1 MGYLDNSTIV
11 VDAVLTKQG
20 RKLLALGQ
28 GLNISYFTLTDTGVD
43 YSLWNPDHPSGSAY
57 YGEAIENLPN
67 LEALPNS
74 AYFMRN
80 NLLSYARDTKLMP
93 YVMLGTFGIG
103 QTASYLWGD
112 GQTEGFDLTISLK
125 NVTGGESVG
134 WQLVVPDSTLCT
146 ITGNWTPSAIG
157 GNVQQ
162 YLNEQDIANAVVYDA
177 PAPGVDSPST
187 VHIDRVNTSS
197 TRTLILTF
205 ISKSTGAYK
214 HFNLTM
220 PKYPNTTSNT

>member
-80 NLLSYARDTKLMP
+80 NLLTLGRDVKAMP
-93 YVMLGTFGIG
+93 YVTLNGFGIG
-103 QTASYLWGD
+103 QQASFSWPVGSTATLGV
-112 GQTEGFDLTISLK
+112 
-125 NVTGGESVG
+125 NVRLENVASEDQG
-134 WQLVVPDSTLCT
+134 WQIVVPDSSL
-146 ITGNWTPSAIG
+146 IVVSGAGWSQASISGNI
-157 GNVQQ
+157 QQ
-162 YLNEQDIANAVVYDA
+162 YLNDQEIANAVVYDA
-177 PAPGVDSPST
+177 PST
-187 VHIDRVNTSS
+187 TSIVTVDRVNTTT

-214 HFNLTM
+214 HFNLSL
-220 PKYPNTTSNT
+220 PKYPIDQ

>member
-80 NLLSYARDTKLMP
+80 NLLTLPRDVKAMP
-93 YVMLGTFGIG
+93 YVTLNGFGIG
-103 QTASYLWGD
+103 QASSFSWPNGSTATLGI
-112 GQTEGFDLTISLK
+112 TIKLE
-125 NVTGGESVG
+125 NVASEEQG
-134 WQLVVPDSTLCT
+134 WQIVVPDSSLVVVSGAGWSQAS
-146 ITGNWTPSAIG
+146 ISGNT
-157 GNVQQ
+157 QQ
-162 YLNEQDIANAVVYDA
+162 YLNDQEIANAVVYEA
-177 PAPGVDSPST
+177 GAGTTTVD
-187 VHIDRVNTSS
+187 IDRVNTTT

-214 HFNLTM
+214 HFNLTL
-220 PKYPNTTSNT
+220 PRYPIDQ

>member
-80 NLLSYARDTKLMP
+80 NLLTLNRDVKAMP
-93 YVMLGTFGIG
+93 YVTLNGFGIG
-103 QTASYLWGD
+103 QAASFQWENGSTATLGVN
-112 GQTEGFDLTISLK
+112 LK
-125 NVTGGESVG
+125 LENVASEDVG
-134 WQLVVPDSTLCT
+134 WQIVVPDSSLIVVSGTTLYLPNSLFQRMELIWVQFAMNVVSLT
-146 ITGNWTPSAIG
+146 ATKLLYSAVPLTVSSSCPVTVRG
-157 GNVQQ
+157 
-162 YLNEQDIANAVVYDA
+162 LN
-177 PAPGVDSPST
+177 
-187 VHIDRVNTSS
+187 
-197 TRTLILTF
+197 
-205 ISKSTGAYK
+205 
-214 HFNLTM
+214 
-220 PKYPNTTSNT
+220 

>member
-28 GLNISYFTLTDTGVD
+28 GLNISYFTLTDTGID
-43 YSLWNPDHPSGSAY
+43 YSLWNADHPSGSAY

-80 NLLSYARDTKLMP
+80 NLITLGRQVTTLP
-93 YVMLGTFGIG
+93 YVTVNGIG
-103 QTASYLWGD
+103 IGLAVSHAFGEGD
-112 GQTEGFDLTISLK
+112 GGNWPLTPELQGGQTETQ
-125 NVTGGESVG
+125 G
-134 WQLVVPDSTLCT
+134 WQLIIPDKSLIDVVGANWKSIDIS
-146 ITGNWTPSAIG
+146 GNAL
-157 GNVQQ
+157 Q
-162 YLNEQDIANAVVYDA
+162 YLNDQEIQAGVVYEA
-177 PAPGVDSPST
+177 EGAKPQASLKRLPTST
-187 VHIDRVNTSS
+187 SRSITITV
-197 TRTLILTF
+197 

-214 HFNLTM
+214 HITFTM
-220 PKYPNTTSNT
+220 DKTPA

>member
-80 NLLSYARDTKLMP
+80 NLLSLSRDVKAMP
-93 YVMLGTFGIG
+93 YVTLSGMGIG
-103 QTASYLWGD
+103 QRASYEWPSGTAPTLG
-112 GQTEGFDLTISLK
+112 ISILLE
-125 NVTGGESVG
+125 NVAAETVG
-134 WQLVVPDSTLCT
+134 WQMVVPDSSL
-146 ITGNWTPSAIG
+146 INVGGGWTPAAIG
-157 GNVQQ
+157 GNIQQ
-162 YLNEQDIANAVVYDA
+162 YLNEQEISNAVVYEA
-177 PAPGVDSPST
+177 PPATGNEPQTISIT
-187 VHIDRVNTSS
+187 RNNTTT
-197 TRTLILTF
+197 TRSLILTF

-214 HFNLTM
+214 HFNLTL
-220 PKYPNTTSNT
+220 PKHPLNQ

>member
-80 NLLSYARDTKLMP
+80 NLLSLSRDVKAMP
-93 YVMLGTFGIG
+93 YITLGGAGIG
-103 QTASYLWGD
+103 QPASYTWPD
-112 GQTEGFDLTISLK
+112 GSAPTFAMAIRLE
-125 NVTGGESVG
+125 NVASETVG
-134 WQLVVPDSTLCT
+134 WQMVVPDSSL
-146 ITGNWTPSAIG
+146 IQVSGNWTPAAIG

-162 YLNEQDIANAVVYDA
+162 YLNEQEISNAVVYE
-177 PAPGVDSPST
+177 APGGTESIT
-187 VHIDRVNTSS
+187 IDRVNTTT
-197 TRTLILTF
+197 TRTLIVTF

-214 HFNLTM
+214 HLNLTM
-220 PKYPNTTSNT
+220 PRYPINQ

>member
-57 YGEAIENLPN
+57 YGEAIENMPN

-80 NLLSYARDTKLMP
+80 NLLTLPRDVKAMP
-93 YVMLGTFGIG
+93 YVTLNGFGIG
-103 QTASYLWGD
+103 QAASYNWPNGSTSTLGI
-112 GQTEGFDLTISLK
+112 TIKLE
-125 NVTGGESVG
+125 NVASEDQG
-134 WQLVVPDSTLCT
+134 WQIVVPDSSLVVVSGAGWSQAS
-146 ITGNWTPSAIG
+146 IS

-162 YLNEQDIANAVVYDA
+162 YLNDQEIANAVVYEA
-177 PAPGVDSPST
+177 GAGTTTVD
-187 VHIDRVNTSS
+187 IDRVNTTT
-197 TRTLILTF
+197 TRTLIVTF

-214 HFNLTM
+214 HFNLTL
-220 PKYPNTTSNT
+220 PRYPIDQ

>member
-28 GLNISYFTLTDTGVD
+28 GLNISYFTLSDTGVD

-57 YGEAIENLPN
+57 YGEAIENMPN

-80 NLLSYARDTKLMP
+80 NLLSLQRDVKAMP
-93 YVMLGTFGIG
+93 YVTLNGFGIG
-103 QTASYLWGD
+103 QAAAYSWPVGSTATLGINIKL
-112 GQTEGFDLTISLK
+112 E
-125 NVTGGESVG
+125 NVATESVG
-134 WQLVVPDSTLCT
+134 WQIVVPDSSLVV
-146 ITGNWTPSAIG
+146 ISGAGWSQSSIG

-162 YLNEQDIANAVVYDA
+162 YLNDQEIANAVVYEA
-177 PAPGVDSPST
+177 GAGTATVD
-187 VHIDRVNTSS
+187 IDRVNTTT

-214 HFNLTM
+214 HWNLTM
-220 PKYPNTTSNT
+220 PRYPIDQ

>member
-28 GLNISYFTLTDTGVD
+28 GLNISYFTLSDTGVD

-80 NLLSYARDTKLMP
+80 NLLSLSRDVTSMP
-93 YVMLGTFGIG
+93 YVTLGTYGLGQAASFTWPDGVAPTLGI
-103 QTASYLWGD
+103 SIIL
-112 GQTEGFDLTISLK
+112 E
-125 NVTGGESVG
+125 NVAAETVG
-134 WQLVVPDSTLCT
+134 WQMVVPDSSL
-146 ITGNWTPSAIG
+146 ITVGGGWTPSAIG

-162 YLNEQDIANAVVYDA
+162 YLNEQEIANAVVYEA
-177 PAPGVDSPST
+177 PSGVTSVS
-187 VHIDRVNTSS
+187 IDRVNTTT
-197 TRTLILTF
+197 TRSLILTF
-205 ISKSTGAYK
+205 ISKSTGDYK
-214 HFNLTM
+214 HYNLTM
-220 PKYPNTTSNT
+220 PRYPQNQ

>member
-80 NLLSYARDTKLMP
+80 NLLTLNRNVKAMP
-93 YVMLGTFGIG
+93 YVTLNGQGIG
-103 QTASYLWGD
+103 QAASFTWPIGNTQAYPIALAL
-112 GQTEGFDLTISLK
+112 E
-125 NVTGGESVG
+125 NMEAESIG
-134 WQLVVPDSTLCT
+134 WQMVVPDSSL
-146 ITGNWTPSAIG
+146 IVVSGNWTASAIG

-162 YLNEQDIANAVVYDA
+162 YLNDQEISNAVVYE
-177 PAPGVDSPST
+177 APGTVNNVTINRQST
-187 VHIDRVNTSS
+187 AT
-197 TRTLILTF
+197 TRSLTLTF

-214 HFNLTM
+214 HITLTM
-220 PKYPNTTSNT
+220 PRHPQVQ

>member
-28 GLNISYFTLTDTGVD
+28 GLNISYFTLSDTGVD

-57 YGEAIENLPN
+57 YGEAIENMPN

-80 NLLSYARDTKLMP
+80 NLLTLPRDVKAMP
-93 YVMLGTFGIG
+93 YVTLNGNGIG
-103 QTASYLWGD
+103 QAASFNWPNGSTVTLGVNIKL
-112 GQTEGFDLTISLK
+112 E
-125 NVTGGESVG
+125 NVASEDQG
-134 WQLVVPDSTLCT
+134 WQVVVPDSSLVVVSGAGWSQAS
-146 ITGNWTPSAIG
+146 IS

-162 YLNEQDIANAVVYDA
+162 YLNDQEIANAVVYECG
-177 PAPGVDSPST
+177 PGIST
-187 VHIDRVNTSS
+187 VDIDRVNTTT

-214 HFNLTM
+214 HFNLSL
-220 PKYPNTTSNT
+220 PKYPIDQ

>member
-80 NLLSYARDTKLMP
+80 NLLTLNRDVKAMP
-93 YVMLGTFGIG
+93 YVTLNGSGIG
-103 QTASYLWGD
+103 QAASFTWP
-112 GQTEGFDLTISLK
+112 EGNDQQLTISVGIE
-125 NVTGGESVG
+125 NVASEQVG
-134 WQLVVPDSTLCT
+134 WQLVVPDSSL
-146 ITGNWTPSAIG
+146 IIVGAQWNPSAIG

-162 YLNEQDIANAVVYDA
+162 YLNEQEISNAVVYES
-177 PAPGVDSPST
+177 PAGTNSVT
-187 VHIDRVNTSS
+187 INRHQTTT
-197 TRTLILTF
+197 TRSLVVTF
-205 ISKSTGAYK
+205 ISKTYGAYK
-214 HFNLTM
+214 HFNLTL
-220 PKYPNTTSNT
+220 PRFPIA

>member
-28 GLNISYFTLTDTGVD
+28 GLNISYFTLSDTGVD

-80 NLLSYARDTKLMP
+80 NLLTLPRDVKAMP
-93 YVMLGTFGIG
+93 YVTLNGNGIG
-103 QTASYLWGD
+103 QSASFTWPNSSTVTLGINIKL
-112 GQTEGFDLTISLK
+112 E
-125 NVTGGESVG
+125 NVASEDQG
-134 WQLVVPDSTLCT
+134 WQIVVPDNSLVVVSGAGWSQAS
-146 ITGNWTPSAIG
+146 ISGNT
-157 GNVQQ
+157 QQ
-162 YLNEQDIANAVVYDA
+162 YLNDQEIANAVVYEA
-177 PAPGVDSPST
+177 GAGTMSVD
-187 VHIDRVNTSS
+187 IDRVNTTT

-214 HFNLTM
+214 HFNLTL
-220 PKYPNTTSNT
+220 PKYPIDQ

>member
-67 LEALPNS
+67 LEALPNA

-80 NLLSYARDTKLMP
+80 NLISLDRNTVAMP
-93 YVMLGTFGIG
+93 YVTIGGEGIG
-103 QTASYLWGD
+103 QSTSFTWPKGSAQLLSITIGLENVSD
-112 GQTEGFDLTISLK
+112 GET
-125 NVTGGESVG
+125 VG
-134 WQLVVPDSTLCT
+134 WQLVVPDNSL
-146 ITGNWTPSAIG
+146 ITVKGEWTPSSIG

-162 YLNEQDIANAVVYDA
+162 YLNEQDISNATVYDSGA
-177 PAPGVDSPST
+177 GVDT
-187 VHIDRVNTSS
+187 VKIERAQTTVQ
-197 TRTLILTF
+197 RTLLLTF

-220 PKYPNTTSNT
+220 PRYPEDQ

>member
-28 GLNISYFTLTDTGVD
+28 GLNISYFTLSDTGVD

-80 NLLSYARDTKLMP
+80 NLLTLPRDVKAMP
-93 YVMLGTFGIG
+93 YVTLNGNGIG
-103 QTASYLWGD
+103 QAASFNWPNGSTVTLGVNIKL
-112 GQTEGFDLTISLK
+112 E
-125 NVTGGESVG
+125 NVASEDQG
-134 WQLVVPDSTLCT
+134 WQVVVPDSSLVVVSGAGWSQAS
-146 ITGNWTPSAIG
+146 IS

-162 YLNEQDIANAVVYDA
+162 YLNDQEIANAVVYECG
-177 PAPGVDSPST
+177 PGIST
-187 VHIDRVNTSS
+187 VDIDRVNTTT

-214 HFNLTM
+214 HFNLSL
-220 PKYPNTTSNT
+220 PKYPIDQ

>member
-57 YGEAIENLPN
+57 YGEAIENMPN

-80 NLLSYARDTKLMP
+80 NLLTLPRDVKALP
-93 YVMLGTFGIG
+93 YVTLNGFGIG
-103 QTASYLWGD
+103 QSASYTWLVG
-112 GQTEGFDLTISLK
+112 GTSTLGINIKLE
-125 NVTGGESVG
+125 NVTSEDQG
-134 WQLVVPDSTLCT
+134 WQIVVPDSSLVVVSGAGWSQAS
-146 ITGNWTPSAIG
+146 IS
-157 GNVQQ
+157 GNVHQ
-162 YLNEQDIANAVVYDA
+162 YLNDQEIANAVVYEA
-177 PAPGVDSPST
+177 GPGTTAVD
-187 VHIDRVNTSS
+187 IDRVNTTT

-214 HFNLTM
+214 HFNLTL
-220 PKYPNTTSNT
+220 PRYPIDQ

>member
-28 GLNISYFTLTDTGVD
+28 GLNISYFTLTDTGID

-80 NLLSYARDTKLMP
+80 NLLSLSRDVKAMP
-93 YVMLGTFGIG
+93 YVTLSGYGI
-103 QTASYLWGD
+103 
-112 GQTEGFDLTISLK
+112 
-125 NVTGGESVG
+125 
-134 WQLVVPDSTLCT
+134 
-146 ITGNWTPSAIG
+146 
-157 GNVQQ
+157 
-162 YLNEQDIANAVVYDA
+162 
-177 PAPGVDSPST
+177 
-187 VHIDRVNTSS
+187 
-197 TRTLILTF
+197 
-205 ISKSTGAYK
+205 
-214 HFNLTM
+214 
-220 PKYPNTTSNT
+220 

>member
-57 YGEAIENLPN
+57 YGEAIENMPN

-80 NLLSYARDTKLMP
+80 NLLTLNRDVKAMP
-93 YVMLGTFGIG
+93 YVTLNGFGIG
-103 QTASYLWGD
+103 QRASFTWPSGNTATLGVNIRLENVA
-112 GQTEGFDLTISLK
+112 TED
-125 NVTGGESVG
+125 VG
-134 WQLVVPDSTLCT
+134 WQIVVPDASL
-146 ITGNWTPSAIG
+146 ILVSGAGWSQASIS

-162 YLNEQDIANAVVYDA
+162 YLNDQEIANAVVYEA
-177 PAPGVDSPST
+177 GVGTAVVD
-187 VHIDRVNTSS
+187 IDRVNTTT

-214 HFNLTM
+214 HFNLTL
-220 PKYPNTTSNT
+220 PRYPIDQ

>member
-80 NLLSYARDTKLMP
+80 NLLSLSRDVRAMP
-93 YVMLGTFGIG
+93 YVTLGGYGIG
-103 QTASYLWGD
+103 QAASYTWPD
-112 GQTEGFDLTISLK
+112 GSAPSLGIPIALE
-125 NVTGGESVG
+125 NVSTESVG
-134 WQLVVPDSTLCT
+134 WQMVVPDSSL
-146 ITGNWTPSAIG
+146 IVVSGNWTASAIG

-162 YLNEQDIANAVVYDA
+162 YLNEQEIQNAVVYDA
-177 PAPGVDSPST
+177 PSGTDT
-187 VHIDRVNTSS
+187 VTIDRVNTTT
-197 TRTLILTF
+197 TRSLIITF

-214 HFNLTM
+214 HYNLTM
-220 PKYPNTTSNT
+220 PRYPLNQ

>member
-57 YGEAIENLPN
+57 YGEAIENMPN

-80 NLLSYARDTKLMP
+80 NLLTLPRDVKALP
-93 YVMLGTFGIG
+93 YVTLNGFGIG
-103 QTASYLWGD
+103 QSASYTWLVG
-112 GQTEGFDLTISLK
+112 GTSTLGINIKLE
-125 NVTGGESVG
+125 NVTSEDQG
-134 WQLVVPDSTLCT
+134 WQIVVPDSSLVLVSGAGWSQAS
-146 ITGNWTPSAIG
+146 IS

-162 YLNEQDIANAVVYDA
+162 YLNDQDIANAVVYEA
-177 PAPGVDSPST
+177 GAGTATVD
-187 VHIDRVNTSS
+187 IDRVSTTT
-197 TRTLILTF
+197 TRTIILTF

-214 HFNLTM
+214 HFNLTL
-220 PKYPNTTSNT
+220 PRYPIDQ